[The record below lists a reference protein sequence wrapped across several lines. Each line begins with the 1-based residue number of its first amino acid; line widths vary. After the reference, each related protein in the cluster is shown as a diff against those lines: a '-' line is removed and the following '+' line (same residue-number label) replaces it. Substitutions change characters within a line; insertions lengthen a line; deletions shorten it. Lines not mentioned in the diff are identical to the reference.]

1 MKMSSKSETVLIIG
15 ASPKE
20 DRYSNKAQK
29 MLIEYGHKVVLVSP
43 KGEDILGVK
52 PYKNL
57 SEIKEKIDT
66 VTMYVSS
73 KHSADMG
80 YEILRLNPQRVIFN
94 PGTES
99 PELQNELLENGIS
112 IKEACTLVL
121 LRTNQY

>member
-1 MKMSSKSETVLIIG
+1 MSSKSETVLIIG

-66 VTMYVSS
+66 VTMYVSP